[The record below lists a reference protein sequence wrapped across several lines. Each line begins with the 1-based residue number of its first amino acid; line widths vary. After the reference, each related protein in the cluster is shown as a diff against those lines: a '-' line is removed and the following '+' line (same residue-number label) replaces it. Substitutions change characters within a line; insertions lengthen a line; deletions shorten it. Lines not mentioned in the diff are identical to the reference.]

1 MASEEEYA
9 MPEQAQAVE
18 EAVVSVEED
27 GEPSAE
33 EDVGPLF
40 AKDYEGAAPVQYLLL
55 AQKATEISLVV
66 PDFMGEDG
74 SGPYVVAVLPLKAL
88 GARKGSAKGLSR
100 PEGKE
105 SSWPLSDTRI
115 AWRISKAYLC
125 VHRVSL
131 RLPFDSGRL
140 GMYVLAHEF
149 VTRAGEKLSW
159 GVAEHGGGGCGPPG
173 FAEQS
178 AGDCKSSG
186 NGSETESGPPR
197 SLGRRGFYF
206 GSSATGYSTSS
217 RAVASWEYEESGPQ
231 RLKEPFSKRVGGNSG
246 SSGKRRAELPSVTAP
261 TTASHA
267 NPPQASD
274 LAAALSQLAGVPS
287 SRTLTDAL
295 HALLCFEMTGTAF
308 LLCM

>member
-1 MASEEEYA
+1 
-9 MPEQAQAVE
+9 
-18 EAVVSVEED
+18 
-27 GEPSAE
+27 
-33 EDVGPLF
+33 
-40 AKDYEGAAPVQYLLL
+40 
-55 AQKATEISLVV
+55 
-66 PDFMGEDG
+66 
-74 SGPYVVAVLPLKAL
+74 
-88 GARKGSAKGLSR
+88 
-100 PEGKE
+100 
-105 SSWPLSDTRI
+105 
-115 AWRISKAYLC
+115 
-125 VHRVSL
+125 
-131 RLPFDSGRL
+131 
-140 GMYVLAHEF
+140 MYVLAHEF

-231 RLKEPFSKRVGGNSG
+231 RLKEPFSKRVGGNSS